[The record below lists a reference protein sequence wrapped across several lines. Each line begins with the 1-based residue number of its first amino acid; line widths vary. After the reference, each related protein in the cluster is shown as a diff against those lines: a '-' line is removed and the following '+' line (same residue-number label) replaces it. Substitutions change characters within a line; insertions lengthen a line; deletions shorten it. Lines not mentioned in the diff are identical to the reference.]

1 MVNGVRGM
9 VVLFSLLGMT
19 AYACDMDAVRRA
31 HQGAAMAR
39 AMRDRDAAR
48 YEVYDRVMHDQMRK
62 VLRFSQLG
70 CVLPAGD
77 PDYVLLRHRDDPDH
91 SS

>member
-9 VVLFSLLGMT
+9 VLLLSLLGMT
-19 AYACDMDAVRRA
+19 AYACDMDTVRRA

-70 CVLPAGD
+70 CVLPESD
-77 PDYVLLRHRDDPDH
+77 PDSVLFRHRDGPDH